1 MAYRWFCM
9 VCRHP
14 QEVDYYN
21 FTIQMVYITVL
32 NSLAHISSVPHVM
45 KQEVCD
51 LYVFPPPHP

>member
-1 MAYRWFCM
+1 M